1 MFGWFKKKAPEPPE
15 LQQADALEDEVREG
29 PGGEDALA
37 AYAALTELAAAHPE
51 FPDIRRLLANAAV
64 NLVRRCIHETLEEDR
79 AVVAQI
85 ETLAADH
92 PDEAI
97 LRACLM
103 HLIWEYAARVPSDD
117 TDQLRELYHRQRSLY
132 RTHEDVRAHASPMVK
147 TATKLMGGHLIK
159 ANIATARELHVEIA
173 ALAQRH
179 PDDSEVQRDRAGS
192 SLNLISRL
200 VTVDDMGAEE
210 YELGKTYLEEL
221 EDFAARFPQNSS
233 VQDMLAQAREYFG

>member
-1 MFGWFKKKAPEPPE
+1 MFGWFKKKAPAPP
-15 LQQADALEDEVREG
+15 QVQKADELEDAVREG

-37 AYAALTELAAAHPE
+37 AYAALTDLAAANPE

-64 NLVRRCIHETLEEDR
+64 NLVRRCIHETLEGDR

-85 ETLAADH
+85 TKLAADH
-92 PDEAI
+92 PDEGI
-97 LRACLM
+97 IRACLV
-103 HLIWEYAARVPSDD
+103 HLIWEYAARVPNDD

-132 RTHEDVRAHASPMVK
+132 SAHEDVRTHASPIVK
-147 TATKLMGGHLIK
+147 AATKLMGGHLIK

-173 ALAQRH
+173 TLAQRH

-200 VTVDDMGAEE
+200 VTVDDMGPEE
-210 YELGKTYLEEL
+210 YELGQTYLEEL
-221 EDFAARFPQNSS
+221 EDFASRFPQNES
-233 VQDMLAQAREYFG
+233 VQDIVAQARGYFE